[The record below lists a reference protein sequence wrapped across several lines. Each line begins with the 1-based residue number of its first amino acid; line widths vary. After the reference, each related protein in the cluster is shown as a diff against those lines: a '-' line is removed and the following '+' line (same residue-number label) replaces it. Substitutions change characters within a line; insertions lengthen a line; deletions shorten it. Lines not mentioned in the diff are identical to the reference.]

1 MTTPQASSA
10 KKPQEGIELQVARG
24 TDLFPQQA
32 APSAP
37 KGVPKGAPE
46 VSTSQDWFENKF
58 SAAPP

>member
-46 VSTSQDWFENKF
+46 VSTS
-58 SAAPP
+58 

>member
-1 MTTPQASSA
+1 MTTPSGSA

-37 KGVPKGAPE
+37 KGVPKAAPE
-46 VSTSQDWFENKF
+46 VSTS
-58 SAAPP
+58 

>member
-1 MTTPQASSA
+1 MTTPQGSA

-46 VSTSQDWFENKF
+46 VNTSQDCFENKF
-58 SAAPP
+58 SSAP